1 MKEKN
6 IFKLGEKLG
15 LKNDEINLLLEENN
29 KKNEQSLTSM
39 GPFDYPGTHYGTI
52 SIKDF

>member
-6 IFKLGEKLG
+6 IYKVGVKLG
-15 LKNDEINLLLEENN
+15 LKNDEINLFLREIN
-29 KKNEQSLTSM
+29 KKNEQSLNLI
-39 GPFDYPGTHYGTI
+39 GPFIYPGTHYGSI

>member
-6 IFKLGEKLG
+6 IYKVGVKLG
-15 LKNDEINLLLEENN
+15 LKNDEINRLLVKTNIET
-29 KKNEQSLTSM
+29 EQSSLSM
-39 GPFDYPGTHYGTI
+39 GPFIYPGTHYGTI